1 MRRWLWFIGLWCLS
15 VALLGVVAMAIRWAI
30 LP

>member
-1 MRRWLWFIGLWCLS
+1 MRRWLWFFGLWCLS